1 MCFSQE
7 DSFAGGNIISAIGI
21 ATIREV
27 HKPSQIVFASIPIF
41 FGIQQIVER

>member
-1 MCFSQE
+1 MWFSPE

-27 HKPSQIVFASIPIF
+27 HKPSQIVFTSIPIF
-41 FGIQQIVER
+41 LGTQQIVER